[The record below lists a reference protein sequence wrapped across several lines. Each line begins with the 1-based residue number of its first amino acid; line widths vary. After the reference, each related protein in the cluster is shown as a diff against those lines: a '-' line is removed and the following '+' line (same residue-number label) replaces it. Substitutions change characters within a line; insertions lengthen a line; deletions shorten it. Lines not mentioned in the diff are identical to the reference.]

1 MDSSSL
7 PISALPEIREVID
20 GAERILK
27 ADISR
32 IKRVLADPAATLPAS
47 IVECT
52 LQDAKDALNQLAVH
66 SRQLTRWQKDTISDA
81 ERAEVVRLRA
91 IIPEIRP
98 LIQRLIALA
107 TELDKRAKT
116 GTVSPRKTWQHH

>member
-1 MDSSSL
+1 MPSWSR
-7 PISALPEIREVID
+7 PISALPEIRKRID

-27 ADISR
+27 ADIAWM
-32 IKRVLADPAATLPAS
+32 KKLLADRAATLPLS
-47 IVECT
+47 IAEVP
-52 LQDAKDALNQLAVH
+52 LQEAKDALDQLAIH
-66 SRQLTRWQKDTISDA
+66 SHQLTRWQMDAIADA
-81 ERAEVVRLRA
+81 ERIEVVRLRA

-116 GTVSPRKTWQHH
+116 GTVSPRKKWRH

>member
-1 MDSSSL
+1 MSS
-7 PISALPEIREVID
+7 LPEIRKRID

-27 ADISR
+27 ADIAR
-32 IKRVLADPAATLPAS
+32 MKKLLADRAATLPPS
-47 IVECT
+47 IAEVPLQKAKET
-52 LQDAKDALNQLAVH
+52 LDLLVVH
-66 SRQLTRWQKDTISDA
+66 SRQLTLWQKDAITDA
-81 ERAEVVRLRA
+81 ERVEITRLRA

-116 GTVSPRKTWQHH
+116 GAASPRKKWRH

>member
-20 GAERILK
+20 GATRILK

-32 IKRVLADPAATLPAS
+32 IKRVLADQAATLPPS

-52 LQDAKDALNQLAVH
+52 LQEAKDALNLLVVH
-66 SRQLTRWQKDTISDA
+66 SRQLSRWQNDTISEA

-98 LIQRLIALA
+98 LVQRLIALA
-107 TELDKRAKT
+107 TELDRRAKT
-116 GTVSPRKTWQHH
+116 GTVSPRKKWQHH

>member
-1 MDSSSL
+1 MPSSPL
-7 PISALPEIREVID
+7 PISALPEMRERID

-27 ADISR
+27 ADIAR
-32 IKRVLADPAATLPAS
+32 MKKLLADRAATLPPS
-47 IVECT
+47 IAEVPLRE
-52 LQDAKDALNQLAVH
+52 AKDALDVLAVH
-66 SRQLTRWQKDTISDA
+66 SRQLTRWEQGAITEA
-81 ERAEVVRLRA
+81 ERVEVVRLRA

-116 GTVSPRKTWQHH
+116 GAVSPRNKWRH